1 MTLNHSGDYADTFVG
16 DMTALGKRCG
26 RNRLLTCR
34 GRLVGNLSQCLCQIF
49 DAFHQRADNREV
61 MPAMFADNR
70 FFFDLFSAKRAFHE
84 GGLSLVTLTP
94 LTSGR

>member
-1 MTLNHSGDYADTFVG
+1 
-16 DMTALGKRCG
+16 
-26 RNRLLTCR
+26 
-34 GRLVGNLSQCLCQIF
+34 
-49 DAFHQRADNREV
+49 